1 MTSNDHRSVCSDM
14 KKARIRLTKQESLA
28 RHAAMDVKVY
38 ELKIVEKRLSKKQ
51 KEQLERLFLEGK
63 WFYNHILDFRNKSGV
78 KLKDINTSKI
88 KEVKHLDKDKNEL
101 VSPLTCLLSQQ
112 KQAIVARMISNEK
125 TIKSLIKNKF
135 QTHGSLKFKSE
146 LCCIPLKQ
154 YGNSYDFKTPE
165 KVRIAGISGLIIVK
179 GGRQLKNAV
188 ELANANL
195 IKRADGYFLKFTTYQ
210 ERKQRENNGKEIG
223 LDFGV
228 KTSITT
234 SEGEKIDLSV
244 GESDRLKKLQKEL
257 FRRVRGSNN
266 RWKTIKKLRK
276 AYQKQT
282 NKKQD
287 KANKIVHKLKA
298 YSRIYMQDENIAG
311 WHRAMFGKQV
321 QHSCLGTIKS
331 KLMALPNVVV
341 LDRFIPTTKLCPK
354 CHSIKNDLTLAD
366 RTYVCSCGY
375 QEDRDVHAAKNMI
388 EIAKSCFEDHFVP
401 TEHREVTLM
410 EFKTSAACSCKSGQ
424 GNEKITS
431 FRM

>member
-1 MTSNDHRSVCSDM
+1 M
-14 KKARIRLTKQESLA
+14 
-28 RHAAMDVKVY
+28 
-38 ELKIVEKRLSKKQ
+38 
-51 KEQLERLFLEGK
+51 
-63 WFYNHILDFRNKSGV
+63 
-78 KLKDINTSKI
+78 
-88 KEVKHLDKDKNEL
+88 
-101 VSPLTCLLSQQ
+101 
-112 KQAIVARMISNEK
+112 
-125 TIKSLIKNKF
+125 
-135 QTHGSLKFKSE
+135 
-146 LCCIPLKQ
+146 
-154 YGNSYDFKTPE
+154 
-165 KVRIAGISGLIIVK
+165 
-179 GGRQLKNAV
+179 
-188 ELANANL
+188 
-195 IKRADGYFLKFTTYQ
+195 
-210 ERKQRENNGKEIG
+210 
-223 LDFGV
+223 
-228 KTSITT
+228 
-234 SEGEKIDLSV
+234 SV
-244 GESDRLKKLQKEL
+244 GESDRLKKLQREL
-257 FRRVRGSNN
+257 FRKVKGSNN

-298 YSRIYMQDENIAG
+298 YDRVYMQDENIAG
-311 WHRAMFGKQV
+311 WHRVMFGKKV
-321 QHSCLGTIKS
+321 QHSCLGIVKS

>member
-1 MTSNDHRSVCSDM
+1 MTSNDHRSTCSGM
-14 KKARIRLTKQESLA
+14 KKARIRLTKQETLA

-63 WFYNHILDFRNKSGV
+63 WFYNYILNFRNNSGV

-146 LCCIPLKQ
+146 LCCIPFKQ
-154 YGNSYDFKTPE
+154 YGNSYEFKTPE
-165 KVRIAGISGLIIVK
+165 KVRIAGIPGLITIK

-195 IKRADGYFLKFTTYQ
+195 IKRADGYFLKVTAYQ
-210 ERKQRENNGKEIG
+210 EKRERENNGKEIG

-244 GESDRLKKLQKEL
+244 GESDRLKRLQKKL
-257 FRRVRGSNN
+257 SRQVKGSNN
-266 RWKTIKKLRK
+266 RWKTVLKLRRV
-276 AYQKQT
+276 YQKRT

-298 YSRIYMQDENIAG
+298 YDRVYMQDENIAG
-311 WHRAMFGKQV
+311 WHRGMFGKQV
-321 QHSCLGTIKS
+321 QHSCLGTVKS
-331 KLMALPNVVV
+331 KLMALPNVVI
-341 LDRFIPTTKLCPK
+341 LDQFIPTTKLCPK
-354 CHSIKNDLTLAD
+354 CHSIKNDMTLAD

-375 QEDRDVHAAKNMI
+375 QEDRDVHAARNMI
-388 EIAKSCFEDHFVP
+388 EIAKSCFEDHLVP

-410 EFKTSAACSCKSGQ
+410 EFKASAAYSCKSGQ
-424 GNEKITS
+424 RSEKIAS
-431 FRM
+431 FEM